1 MLLVLSLVIQYA
13 DTVKYECPVW
23 MMYKMG
29 SSTAYGHSLYRK
41 IAHAIK
47 LAVYKGTA
55 GIIEA
60 YSVKKNIRGSAA
72 RIRADKMGDNYLPE
86 DVPPAV
92 FA

>member
-1 MLLVLSLVIQYA
+1 
-13 DTVKYECPVW
+13 
-23 MMYKMG
+23 MYKMG
-29 SSTAYGHSLYRK
+29 SSTAYSHSLYRK